1 MQHTWCI
8 GTIDAAFLARL
19 EQILALY
26 ALPYDPSYPVVCFDE
41 RPCFLIGDTLL
52 PRPMRKGEIAKQHYE
67 YEKLGSCALLAAI
80 EPLTGRRL
88 GQVYQQRTKREFM
101 LFCLTLAAQYAE
113 ATKIRLVLDN
123 LNTHNASSFYEHL
136 SAEQAYTLAERFEF
150 IYTPKGASWL
160 NMIECEFSA
169 IARRCLDRRIATI
182 ERLSSE
188 VLALLDERSAKAI
201 KIHWQFSIQAAR
213 SKLNS
218 HYTRVNAAN
227 EKYMKT

>member
-1 MQHTWCI
+1 LQQTWCI
-8 GTIDAAFLARL
+8 GSIDAAFLARL

-26 ALPYDPSYPVVCFDE
+26 ALPYDPAYPVICFDE

-80 EPLTGRRL
+80 EPLTGQRL
-88 GQVYQQRTKREFM
+88 GQVHAQRTKREFT
-101 LFCLTLAAQYAE
+101 LFCLSLAAHYPE
-113 ATKIRLVLDN
+113 ASKIRLVQDN

-136 SAEQAYTLAERFEF
+136 SAEQAFALAERFEF

-169 IARRCLDRRIATI
+169 LSRQCLSRRIATI
-182 ERLSSE
+182 EQLQSE
-188 VLALLDERSAKAI
+188 VLALLHERSAKAI

-218 HYTRVNAAN
+218 HYTRINAAN
-227 EKYMKT
+227 QKYKET